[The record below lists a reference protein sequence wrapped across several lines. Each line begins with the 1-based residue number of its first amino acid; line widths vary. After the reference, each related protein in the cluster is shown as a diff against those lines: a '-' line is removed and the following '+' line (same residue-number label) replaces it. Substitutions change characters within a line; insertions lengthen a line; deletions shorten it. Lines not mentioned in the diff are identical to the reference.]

1 MGIFYFSQYF
11 DFTEFLTIMPAFY
24 VSLLTLKSIF
34 SFILM
39 QSKKEKEEQKWFNYE
54 SKSEH

>member
-11 DFTEFLTIMPAFY
+11 DFTEFLTIMPDFY
-24 VSLLTLKSIF
+24 VSLSTLKSIF

-54 SKSEH
+54 SKGEH

>member
-11 DFTEFLTIMPAFY
+11 DFTEFLTIIPDFY

-34 SFILM
+34 IFILM
-39 QSKKEKEEQKWFNYE
+39 QSKKEKEEQK
-54 SKSEH
+54 

>member
-11 DFTEFLTIMPAFY
+11 DFTEFLTMMPACY
-24 VSLLTLKSIF
+24 GALLTLKSIF

-39 QSKKEKEEQKWFNYE
+39 QSKKEKEEQKLFNYE
-54 SKSEH
+54 SKGEQ